1 MPAHHGRRPICLR
14 WYAAWGRI
22 LLIDLGT
29 LGERA
34 TYESAASIT
43 GIPDVALVAVI
54 LDPLH
59 QDDDVDPLLTAED
72 LARTD
77 AYCIHNRKPHDPHR
91 LPGKRHRALLG
102 LCFAGVPVQRGLR
115 PRSLRPDPDQ
125 GRAPHPDQAQQ
136 TDCQGLDQ
144 QVAVIRGER
153 IQPDMLRVY
162 SRRVDLFRMVGSG
175 RKETLCFGNQHAE
188 VPFAARQRCWIA

>member
-1 MPAHHGRRPICLR
+1 MIPIACRASATARCWASVLPAFRCSEVCALEVS
-14 WYAAWGRI
+14 
-22 LLIDLGT
+22 DLT
-29 LGERA
+29 P
-34 TYESAASIT
+34 TK
-43 GIPDVALVAVI
+43 D
-54 LDPLH
+54 
-59 QDDDVDPLLTAED
+59 
-72 LARTD
+72 
-77 AYCIHNRKPHDPHR
+77 
-91 LPGKRHRALLG
+91 
-102 LCFAGVPVQRGLR
+102 GLR
-115 PRSLRPDPDQ
+115 IRIRRSK
-125 GRAPHPDQAQQ
+125 